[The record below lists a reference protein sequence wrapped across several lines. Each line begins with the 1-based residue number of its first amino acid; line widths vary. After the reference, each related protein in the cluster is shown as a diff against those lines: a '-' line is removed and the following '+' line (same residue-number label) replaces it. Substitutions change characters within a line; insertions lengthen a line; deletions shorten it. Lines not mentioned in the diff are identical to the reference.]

1 MKEFF
6 DLDFCFKGER
16 DYVHGSDIFNKL
28 SDILHS
34 SEIDNRSID
43 FSIHGISRS
52 NITILTEKPADLTG
66 IKFALKYAGEND
78 SKGCLY
84 GVENDRKIDCRYA
97 YPEEIIV
104 EKIESSENEF
114 EAELYENSSFTFIEN
129 LLVLNKFLV
138 NRIISNENGKWYFTK
153 LQLKKTVSND
163 FLPLKLVFKNNFN
176 YKFTKTEIFVNSE
189 SVGFVYFSLTRESK

>member
-1 MKEFF
+1 MQEIF

-28 SDILHS
+28 SDILQNS
-34 SEIDNRSID
+34 GIENRSID

-52 NITILTEKPADLTG
+52 NLTVYTEKPNDLTS
-66 IKFALKYAGEND
+66 IKFALRYAGEND
-78 SKGCLY
+78 SKGCFY
-84 GVENDRKIDCRYA
+84 GIENEKKIDCRYA

-104 EKIESSENEF
+104 EKIKSGENRF
-114 EAELYENSSFTFIEN
+114 EAELHENSSFTFIEN

-138 NRIISNENGKWYFTK
+138 NRIILNENGKWYFTK
-153 LQLKKTVSND
+153 LQLKKNVSSD

-176 YKFTKTEIFVNSE
+176 YKFTKTEIFANSE

>member
-1 MKEFF
+1 MKETF

-28 SDILHS
+28 SDILQNS
-34 SEIDNRSID
+34 GIEKRSID

-52 NITILTEKPADLTG
+52 NLTITTEKPDDLSS
-66 IKFALKYAGEND
+66 IKFALKYAAENG

-84 GVENDRKIDCRYA
+84 GVENDRKIECRYA

-104 EKIESSENEF
+104 EKIESGENVF
-114 EAELYENSSFTFIEN
+114 EAELNEDSSFTFIEN

-138 NRIISNENGKWYFTK
+138 NGIISNETGKWYFTK
-153 LQLKKTVSND
+153 LQLKKNVSSD

-176 YKFTKTEIFVNSE
+176 YKFTKTEIFANSE
-189 SVGFVYFSLTRESK
+189 SVGFVYFSLT